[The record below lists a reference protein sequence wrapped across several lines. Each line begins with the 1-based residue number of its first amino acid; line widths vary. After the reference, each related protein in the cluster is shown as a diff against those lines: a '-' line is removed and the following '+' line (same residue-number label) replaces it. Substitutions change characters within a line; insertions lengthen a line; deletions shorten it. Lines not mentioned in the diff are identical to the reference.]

1 MVTKNKMTK
10 ISILGCGW
18 LGLPLAKALLKKKF
32 HVNGSTT
39 TVEKLDVLKDEGINP
54 FLIDIPLSIDDENH
68 GVDTFSDAM
77 ITFLQGSET
86 LIIDIPPK
94 LRGDLAAANEKTFVK
109 KIETLIPFIEKS
121 TVQNVLFVS
130 STSAYGEGQL
140 TVTELTLPQPDTESG
155 KQLVE
160 AEQLLRDNTNFKTTL
175 VRFGGLIGADRQ
187 PGKYLAGRENLEN
200 PDAPVN
206 LIHQEDC
213 IGIILK
219 IIEMNSWNE
228 IFNAVS
234 SFHPSR
240 EHYYKQKATELNLAL
255 PKFDHSKKSTGKLI
269 KNDKI
274 INLLKYTFT
283 KPNL

>member
-1 MVTKNKMTK
+1 MTK

-18 LGLPLAKALLKKKF
+18 LGLPLAKALLDKGF
-32 HVNGSTT
+32 QVNGSTT
-39 TVEKLDVLKDEGINP
+39 TVAKLSILKDQGINP
-54 FLIDIPLSIDDENH
+54 FLLDIPLSIDQENLESTH
-68 GVDTFSDAM
+68 FSDS
-77 ITFLQGSET
+77 IVSFLKGSET

-94 LRGDLAAANEKTFVK
+94 LRGDSASAIEKTFVK
-109 KIETLIPFIEKS
+109 KIATVIPFIEKS
-121 TVQNVLFVS
+121 TVQNVIFVS
-130 STSAYGEGQL
+130 STSVYGEGQL
-140 TVTELTLPQPDTESG
+140 IVTELTQPQPDTESG
-155 KQLVE
+155 KQLIE
-160 AEQLLRDNTNFKTTL
+160 SEQLLQNNSNFKTTSI
-175 VRFGGLIGADRQ
+175 RFGGLIGVDRQ

-206 LIHQEDC
+206 LIHQDDC

-240 EHYYKQKATELNLAL
+240 EHYYTQKATELNLAL

>member
-1 MVTKNKMTK
+1 MTK

-140 TVTELTLPQPDTESG
+140 TVTELTLPQPETESG
-155 KQLVE
+155 KQLLE
-160 AEQLLRDNTNFKTTL
+160 SEQLLQSNSNFKTTTL
-175 VRFGGLIGADRQ
+175 RFGGLIGADRQ

-200 PDAPVN
+200 PNAPVN

-219 IIEMNSWNE
+219 IIETNSWNE
-228 IFNAVS
+228 TFNAVS

-240 EHYYKQKATELNLAL
+240 EQYYTQKAAELDLPL
-255 PKFDHSKKSTGKLI
+255 PKFDHSKPSVGKLI
-269 KNDKI
+269 ENDKVVS
-274 INLLKYTFT
+274 LLKYTFT

>member
-1 MVTKNKMTK
+1 MTK

-18 LGLPLAKALLKKKF
+18 LGLPLAKALLNKGF
-32 HVNGSTT
+32 QVNGSTT
-39 TVEKLDVLKDEGINP
+39 TVAKLSILKDQGINP
-54 FLIDIPLSIDDENH
+54 FLLDIPLSIDQENLESSH
-68 GVDTFSDAM
+68 FSDS
-77 ITFLQGSET
+77 IVSFLKGSET
-86 LIIDIPPK
+86 LIIDIPSK
-94 LRGDLAAANEKTFVK
+94 LRGDSASAIEKTFVK
-109 KIETLIPFIEKS
+109 KIATMIPFIEKS
-121 TVQNVLFVS
+121 TVQNVIFVS
-130 STSAYGEGQL
+130 STSVYGEGQL
-140 TVTELTLPQPDTESG
+140 IVTELTQPHPDTESG
-155 KQLVE
+155 KQLIE
-160 AEQLLRDNTNFKTTL
+160 SEQLLQNNSNFKTTSI
-175 VRFGGLIGADRQ
+175 RFGGLIGNDRQ

-228 IFNAVS
+228 TFNAVS

-240 EHYYKQKATELNLAL
+240 ENYYTQKASEMNLAL
-255 PKFDHSKKSTGKLI
+255 PQFDHSKKSTGKLI

>member
-1 MVTKNKMTK
+1 MTK

-18 LGLPLAKALLKKKF
+18 LGLPLAKALLNKKF

-54 FLIDIPLSIDDENH
+54 FLIDIPLSIDIENH
-68 GVDTFSDAM
+68 AVDIFSDAM

-109 KIETLIPFIEKS
+109 KIETLIPFIEQS

-130 STSAYGEGQL
+130 STSVYGEGQL
-140 TVTELTLPQPDTESG
+140 TVTELTLAQPDTESG

-160 AEQLLRDNTNFKTTL
+160 AEQLLQNSTNFKTTL

-228 IFNAVS
+228 TFNAVS
-234 SFHPSR
+234 PFHPSR
-240 EHYYKQKATELNLAL
+240 EHYYTEKAAELNLAL
-255 PKFDHSKKSTGKLI
+255 PKFDHSKPSSGKLI
-269 KNDKI
+269 ENDKV
-274 INLLKYTFT
+274 INHLKYTFT
-283 KPNL
+283 RPNL

>member
-1 MVTKNKMTK
+1 MTK

-18 LGLPLAKALLKKKF
+18 LGFPLAKALLNKGF
-32 HVNGSTT
+32 HINGSTT
-39 TVEKLDVLKDEGINP
+39 TVEKLDVLKNEGINP
-54 FLIDIPLSIDDENH
+54 FLIDVPLSIDKENH
-68 GVDTFSDAM
+68 GVESFLAAM
-77 ITFLQGSET
+77 IPFLEGSET

-94 LRGDLAAANEKTFVK
+94 LRGDSAAANEKTFVK
-109 KIETLIPFIEKS
+109 KIATLIPFIEQS
-121 TVQNVLFVS
+121 TVKNVLFVS
-130 STSAYGEGQL
+130 STSVYGEGQL
-140 TVTELTLPQPDTESG
+140 TVTELTLAQPDTESG

-160 AEQLLRDNTNFKTTL
+160 AEQLLQNSTNFKTTL

-219 IIEMNSWNE
+219 IIETNSWNE
-228 IFNAVS
+228 TFNAVS
-234 SFHPSR
+234 PFHPSR
-240 EHYYKQKATELNLAL
+240 EHYYTEKAAELNLAL
-255 PKFDHSKKSTGKLI
+255 PKFDHSKPSSGKLI
-269 KNDKI
+269 ENDKV

-283 KPNL
+283 RPNL